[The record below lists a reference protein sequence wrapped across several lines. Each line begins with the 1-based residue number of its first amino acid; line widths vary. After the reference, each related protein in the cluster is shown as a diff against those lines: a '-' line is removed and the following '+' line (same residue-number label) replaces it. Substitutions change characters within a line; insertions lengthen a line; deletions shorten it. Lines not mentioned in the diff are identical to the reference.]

1 MLKIKELLKDLIETQ
16 KEINKNLEELNKRK
30 NEMNSELDAIKLGF
44 CDINSSITHN
54 IYTKEE
60 TQNEIVKELEYREQ
74 LKKVQENN
82 PDLLEFVETISTNY
96 SNMDKYALLDTVEM
110 FASEYIV
117 KKINRKEN

>member
-16 KEINKNLEELNKRK
+16 NQINKNLEELNKRK
-30 NEMNSELDAIKLGF
+30 NETDSELCSIKL
-44 CDINSSITHN
+44 DLTNINSSITHN

-82 PDLLEFVETISTNY
+82 PDLLEFIETISTNY
-96 SNMDKYALLDTVEM
+96 ANMDKYTLLDTVEM
-110 FASEYIV
+110 FAEKYIV
-117 KKINRKEN
+117 KKK

>member
-16 KEINKNLEELNKRK
+16 KEINKNLEKLNKRK
-30 NEMNSELDAIKLGF
+30 NEINSELDGIRLGF
-44 CDINSSITHN
+44 NDINSCITHN

-60 TQNEIVKELEYREQ
+60 TKNEIVKELEYREQ

-82 PDLLEFVETISTNY
+82 PDLLEFIETISTNY
-96 SNMDKYALLDTVEM
+96 ANMDKYTLLDTVEM
-110 FASEYIV
+110 FANEYIV

>member
-30 NEMNSELDAIKLGF
+30 NEMDSELCSIKLNLN
-44 CDINSSITHN
+44 DINYSITHD

-60 TQNEIVKELEYREQ
+60 TQNKIVKELEYREQ

-82 PDLLEFVETISTNY
+82 PDLLEFIETISTNY
-96 SNMDKYALLDTVEM
+96 ANMDKYALLDTVEM
-110 FASEYIV
+110 FAQEYVV